1 MHHAIAAVI
10 TLWVMLEGFW
20 SIDANHPT
28 FSKFLIVGY
37 VVYGLI
43 VVARKSRKAGR

>member
-1 MHHAIAAVI
+1 MHHALAAIV
-10 TLWVMLEGFW
+10 TFWVLAEGFW
-20 SIDANHPT
+20 SIDAHHPT

-43 VVARKSRKAGR
+43 VVGRKSRKAGR